1 MKDFTTPEYITPVIE
16 EIKEKYFLVD
26 PDQTV
31 KKCLNCVG
39 LLHRKATNEYIALRT
54 GGPFF
59 IWQHITTIKKLY
71 KDLETW
77 TKAAEAYTGELDTWR
92 DREEDA
98 IQHAIR
104 NQLINELNNI

>member
-1 MKDFTTPEYITPVIE
+1 MKDFTTTEYITPVIE
-16 EIKEKYFLVD
+16 EIKEKYFLVN

-39 LLHRKATNEYIALRT
+39 LLHRKTTNEYIALRT

-59 IWQHITTIKKLY
+59 IWQHITTIKNLY
-71 KDLETW
+71 NVLKEW
-77 TKAAEAYTGELDTWR
+77 TKAAETYSGELDPWR
-92 DREEDA
+92 YREEDA

-104 NQLINELNNI
+104 DRLINELNNI